1 MTTPVSLSPLIDI
14 GLNLA
19 SGRFAKDWLAVIAHA
34 QSVGVEKFI
43 LTGTSVSVS
52 EEVARQASELGPHTA
67 YFTAGIHPH
76 RAEEWNAQTKTRL
89 RNLLALPAAVAVGET
104 GLDYNRDI
112 APRALQRKVFEH
124 QVQLACELQMPL
136 FLHER
141 DAAEDL
147 LAILDAHKRDLP
159 ACVIHCFTGGATQAL
174 AYVERGFYLG
184 VTGWVGQSSRNAE
197 LLTAMPVIPANRLML
212 ETDAPYLTPPGYRP
226 AQSGRNEPAAMVLV
240 AELAAKARGV
250 SVAQVR
256 ADAYAATKAFFRL
269 P

>member
-1 MTTPVSLSPLIDI
+1 MTTPLPLSPLIDI

-19 SGRFAKDWLAVIAHA
+19 SGRFQRDWTAVIAQA
-34 QSVGVEKFI
+34 QAVGVEKFI
-43 LTGTSVSVS
+43 LTGTSLSIS
-52 EEVARQASELGPHTA
+52 EEVARRAAKLGPDTA
-67 YFTAGIHPH
+67 YFTAGVHPH
-76 RAEEWNAQTKTRL
+76 RAEEWNSQTEERL
-89 RNLLALPAAVAVGET
+89 RELLELPTAVAVGET

-124 QVQLACELQMPL
+124 QVQLACDLQMPL

-141 DAAEDL
+141 DASVDL
-147 LAILDAHKRDLP
+147 LAILDAYKSKLP
-159 ACVIHCFTGGATQAL
+159 PCVVHCFTGGAAQAR
-174 AYVERGFYLG
+174 AYIERGFYLG

-197 LLTAMPVIPANRLML
+197 LLTAMPEIPANRLML

-226 AQSGRNEPAAMVLV
+226 TQPGRNEPAAMVLV

-250 SVAQVR
+250 PVAQVR
-256 ADAYAATKAFFRL
+256 ADAYAVTKEFFRL